1 MGDLLDTI
9 NALHIVNAG
18 LQTTSQ
24 YIYDRKSGDA
34 NAIPKF
40 IFNLGG
46 SAARIGQAD
55 WLARRTGNYLGYTFN
70 TIVPYTDPYANSFA
84 LATSAFM
91 TPYAGAFGLGCRA
104 PMPYIG
110 LPFMSYATMPYMA
123 HGFGHH
129 HHHCHSSY
137 TSVSV
142 RGSFC

>member
-1 MGDLLDTI
+1 MGDLRETI
-9 NALHIVNAG
+9 NALSMVNAG
-18 LQTTSQ
+18 LQTTTQ
-24 YIYDRKSGDA
+24 YIYDRKAGDPWAA
-34 NAIPKF
+34 NKF

-70 TIVPYTDPYANSFA
+70 AMIPYTDPYANSFA
-84 LATSAFM
+84 LTSGAFM

-104 PMPYIG
+104 PMPTFMPMAFMG
-110 LPFMSYATMPYMA
+110 FAPFVPM
-123 HGFGHH
+123 GFGHH